1 MSNKNYQLAITK
13 FNNYNYLT
21 HGAVSSSSRIG
32 RLKYNQLSRTPVLN
46 TTPRYDDKNYKPPV
60 FKKNNFSGNTYYP
73 GTTEGSRNKFYN
85 FQSYCQTNKIVENAH
100 NFHRKYLQKT
110 YIKTR
115 VKISL
120 SDDFIEQMINNILSG
135 RSADANNTPQVAFL
149 SIPEATSNESVEEY
163 ENPYIEQYVEI
174 PSQIDA
180 SLLNN
185 DILSYLV
192 EDGVDIDKTYVHM
205 HNKPPIYEKSEQS
218 AESTLPNT
226 SGKHNYGH
234 HRSVIP
240 TNSSVLSTL
249 SFSTENRLN
258 SSTLPEATY
267 SSTDALYFEGDVT
280 KNSAVDIAD
289 VQYLLE
295 WLAAQKEEYIHRD
308 PVTGLMVNDNFN
320 RQLYNSETDRY
331 YILNSYTKSTSQVQ
345 EQLKSLYENAG
356 NFIDTLL
363 RQFISGDVQGVQ
375 QLLNTDYYNQLAIKL
390 NEERRDEED
399 YTYYEFLRK
408 LVNRSLEV
416 LEKSFSIENE
426 LKIEM
431 DKIRNELYQTQNPTK
446 PLFEMEATVE
456 TVATIRPEYVK
467 YILLYGL
474 PDGGV
479 FDTEK
484 LADIITI
491 MESENNPQ

>member
-13 FNNYNYLT
+13 FNNYNYLS

-32 RLKYNQLSRTPVLN
+32 RLKFNQLSRTPVLSS
-46 TTPRYDDKNYKPPV
+46 TPQYNDKSYQPPI
-60 FKKNNFSGNTYYP
+60 FKKNHFSRNTYYP

-100 NFHRKYLQKT
+100 NFHRKYLQQT

-115 VKISL
+115 IKMTL
-120 SDDFIEQMINNILSG
+120 GDDFIEQMVNNILSG
-135 RSADANNTPQVAFL
+135 GSADLDNIPQVSFL
-149 SIPEATSNESVEEY
+149 SIPEEPASDIIDEY
-163 ENPYIEQYVEI
+163 ENQRVEQYIEI
-174 PSQIDA
+174 PSRIDA

-192 EDGVDIDKTYVHM
+192 DEGDNIDETYVHLYQKM
-205 HNKPPIYEKSEQS
+205 PSHDTNQS
-218 AESTLPNT
+218 TVSVLPNT

-240 TNSSVLSTL
+240 TKSSVQSKLSY
-249 SFSTENRLN
+249 STGNRLN

-267 SSTDALYFEGDVT
+267 SSADSLHFEGDVT
-280 KNSAVDIAD
+280 KNSAVDVAD

-295 WLAAQKEEYIHRD
+295 WLAAQKEEYIYRD
-308 PVTGLMVNDNFN
+308 PETGEMVNDNFN

-363 RQFISGDVQGVQ
+363 RQFISGDVEGVQ
-375 QLLNTDYYNQLAIKL
+375 HLLNTDYYNQLALKL
-390 NEERRDEED
+390 NEERREGED

-416 LEKSFSIENE
+416 LEKSFHIENE
-426 LKIEM
+426 LKTEL

-456 TVATIRPEYVK
+456 TVATIRPEYIK
-467 YILLYGL
+467 YIQLYGL
-474 PDGGV
+474 PEGGV

-491 MESENNPQ
+491 MEAENNPQ